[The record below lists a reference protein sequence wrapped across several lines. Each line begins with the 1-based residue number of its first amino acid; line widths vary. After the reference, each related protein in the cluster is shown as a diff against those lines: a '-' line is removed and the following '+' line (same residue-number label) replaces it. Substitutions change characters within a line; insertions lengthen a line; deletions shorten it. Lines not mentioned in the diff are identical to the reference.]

1 MAFVAGNQ
9 TRLITGAFSL
19 SAFTT
24 QVAFSSSVAT
34 IDRTAMTSTAME
46 YIPGQE
52 SHTFSVSSML
62 DDSATAGGYW
72 TTLSGNH
79 AAGTLLPVTV
89 APAGFAAGNSAWLA
103 EAYEVNLT
111 PTSTAAGGVDMG
123 IDYQVTGA
131 AAIGQ
136 SLATHAAVTATGNG
150 SAVDNGA
157 ASSNGG
163 IAHLHVTALGGTGSP
178 TCDVTIEHSV
188 NGSTSWATLATFTQ
202 VTTAVASQRVVV
214 ASGTTVRRYLR
225 VAYTVAGTNPTYTLA
240 VAFARS

>member
-24 QVAFSSSVAT
+24 DVSFASSMAT
-34 IDRTAMTSTAME
+34 IERTPLTATAMQ
-46 YIPGQE
+46 YIAGQE

-62 DDSATAGGYW
+62 DDSSAAGSYW
-72 TTLSGNH
+72 ATLSGNH
-79 AAGTLLPVTV
+79 TAGTLLPVTV
-89 APAGFAAGNSAWLA
+89 APGGFAAGNAAWLA
-103 EAYEVNLT
+103 EAYQLNLT
-111 PTSTAAGGVDMG
+111 PTSSASGGVDMG

-131 AAIGQ
+131 AGVGQ
-136 SLATHAAVTATGNG
+136 ALVSHAAVTATGNG

-163 IAHLHVTALGGTGSP
+163 IAHLHATAVGGTSTP

-188 NGSTSWATLATFTQ
+188 NGSTGWATLATFTQ
-202 VTTAVASQRVVV
+202 LTTSVASQRVVV
-214 ASGTTVRRYLR
+214 AAGTTVRRYLR
-225 VAYTVAGTNPTYTLA
+225 VAYTVAGTNPTYTIA